1 MQMRKRNMADGSCGC
16 RNPAHPAQ
24 MQQPVQ
30 RPIHR
35 YMLGDGG
42 SGKWHAADAAE
53 GVEGVEGVPRKCRA
67 SFVAL
72 ECNLETYRIS
82 HPYWRR
88 VFIGQRGTAE
98 NSMNPHLE
106 QFRVHRIWSSQPD
119 SADEQQIQPTFRG
132 QGLIPIPSWQNV
144 AHGLV
149 ICLVGPLGVRAV
161 SKSYTSGPGAQHK
174 SFQKLMT
181 HGVIVASY
189 VYADTMVAS

>member
-1 MQMRKRNMADGSCGC
+1 MADGSCGC

-72 ECNLETYRIS
+72 ECN
-82 HPYWRR
+82 
-88 VFIGQRGTAE
+88 
-98 NSMNPHLE
+98 LE